1 MTANEQKTHWPEKM
15 TFKQKLEALRISED
29 DFHFYTSTFI
39 QDRHRYVIKEA
50 GQEWKEAKFR
60 NERNIPLSDDVIAY
74 HLLGKYTIGTIEPRK
89 TQQFCVTIEH
99 IKDLGPFYDKILT
112 YLQTPLIFFDSE
124 TRHLFFHTHLD
135 FIISPDK
142 LASILSWQLDHR
154 GIGRCPAPY
163 KIFPGISEFLRLPL
177 GSESYVVDPKS
188 LEAIYPGNEVKGAI
202 EFMRSHLKRRTFP
215 ELFPG
220 LKKNDGYPSH
230 RW

>member
-1 MTANEQKTHWPEKM
+1 M
-15 TFKQKLEALRISED
+15 TFGEKLEVLQISED

-50 GQEWKEAKFR
+50 GQAWKEAKTR

-74 HLLGKYTIGTIEPRK
+74 HLLGKYTIGTAEPKK

-99 IKDLGPFYDKILT
+99 IKDFGHFYELILT
-112 YLQTPLIFFDSE
+112 YLQTPLVFFDSE

-135 FIISPDK
+135 FVISSDK
-142 LASILSWQLDHR
+142 LALILSWELDHR

-163 KIFPGISEFLRLPL
+163 KIFPGISGFLRLPL
-177 GSESYVVDPKS
+177 GRESYVIDPQS
-188 LEAIYPGNEVKGAI
+188 LKIAYPCSEVKGAI
-202 EFMRSHLKRRTFP
+202 EFIRSHLRRRNFSD
-215 ELFPG
+215 LFPD
-220 LKKNDGYPSH
+220 LKKNDGYPNH